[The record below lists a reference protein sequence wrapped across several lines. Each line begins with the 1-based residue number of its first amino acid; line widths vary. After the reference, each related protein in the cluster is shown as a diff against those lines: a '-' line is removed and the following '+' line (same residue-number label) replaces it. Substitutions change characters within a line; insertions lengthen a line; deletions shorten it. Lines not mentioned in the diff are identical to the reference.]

1 MKINLP
7 ILIRTTLLVV
17 VTFGISACSSLH
29 QPSAPGE
36 STARTRSHRTG
47 LGTAAGYER
56 GDSVYDVAFHR
67 KSPSHPDAIASFHY
81 NDKAGA
87 EAMVAML
94 GGRTRL
100 HSGSFMLAGDR
111 IEASMEPFY
120 GSKMEWMEADGKVI
134 VVGQPGSPYLIRLK
148 NRANTEIEVVVS
160 VDGLDVITSKAAN
173 FSNRG
178 YVIPPKSSITIEG
191 FRKNADSVRSF
202 LFSRVDESQAMK
214 KGGEA
219 AARNV
224 GVIGV
229 AIFEQ
234 DRYATQ
240 AAKVKEGGI
249 RQGAMAFPNAP

>member
-7 ILIRTTLLVV
+7 LLVRSTLFAV
-17 VTFGISACSSLH
+17 VMLGVSACSTIAPKSS
-29 QPSAPGE
+29 PREGSA
-36 STARTRSHRTG
+36 SSSSHRTG
-47 LGTAAGYER
+47 LGTTAGYER

-87 EAMVAML
+87 EAMIAML
-94 GGRTRL
+94 GGKNRL
-100 HSGSFMLAGDR
+100 RSGSFLLAGDR

-120 GSKMEWMEADGKVI
+120 GSKMEWMEANGKVI
-134 VVGQPGSPYLIRLK
+134 VVGQPGSNYMIRLK
-148 NRANTEIEVVVS
+148 NRTKAEIEAVVS